1 VFLGGLWDEMYFFE
15 INFLSLIVKTETCCS
30 PGVGMRAI
38 MIKQMLHHLAVNA

>member
-38 MIKQMLHHLAVNA
+38 MQVCPAYIERYD